1 MRQFLLAG
9 SAAYATQTQF
19 DQIGAGAIGVFYT
32 KDDQIVSTTTG
43 SDVNK
48 EAMIVLGRSNA
59 EGGPVVLP
67 LFPYHF
73 SYVKGEYQAATQFS
87 AKITV
92 PAGDRIGDY
101 TVIIA
106 KKGMLFNQRNKW
118 TAEYHNTSVTMTA
131 AQIATELAKKINYNT
146 TSSGVKAVA
155 SGAELTITAVDKG
168 KDYSIIPADLM
179 MGVEVT
185 DVTSGIPAYGDV
197 GYIKDLAEKAAADAG
212 FEYTYRD
219 SYTYLYPK
227 YPLNPLAQ
235 PDKADTG
242 FTIFTLR
249 FAEPRD
255 VKTRDEVVHQI
266 VQVAF
271 PTGAAGIAA
280 FEKVCQGLAGHAGV
294 VTLSAD
300 CEA

>member
-9 SAAYATQTQF
+9 SAAYATQTSF
-19 DQIGAGAIGVFYT
+19 DKIGAGAIGVFYT
-32 KDDQIVSTTTG
+32 KDDQIVATTTG
-43 SDVNK
+43 ADVDK
-48 EAMIVLGRSNA
+48 EAMIVLGRGNA

-106 KKGMLFNQRNKW
+106 KKGLLFNERNKW
-118 TAEYHNTSVTMTA
+118 TAEYHNTNVTMSA

-146 TSSGVKAVA
+146 TGSGVKAVA
-155 SGAELTITAVDKG
+155 SGAELTITAVNKG
-168 KDYSIIPADLM
+168 EDYSIIPADLM
-179 MGVEVT
+179 MGLEVT
-185 DVTSGIPAYGDV
+185 DITSGMPAYGDV
-197 GYIKDLAEKAAADAG
+197 NYVKDLADKAAADAG

-219 SYTYLYPK
+219 SYTYLYPN

-271 PTGAAGIAA
+271 PTGSAGIAG
-280 FEKVCQGLAGHAGV
+280 FETVCKGLAGNAGV
-294 VTLSAD
+294 VTAASK
-300 CEA
+300 